1 MDRVVVGLDGS
12 TAATAALRWAVTVG
26 EQAGWPVRALWA
38 WTYPATAILPVG
50 PSQLPSPEEVERTL
64 GEQGRTLLAETL
76 GERARIVTLQVARGP
91 AAAVLLRTVQD
102 GARMVV
108 VGSRGLGGFEG
119 VLLGSVSR
127 HVAEHATCPVTVVH
141 GGLPDVPDRL
151 ERIVVGVDGSEG
163 AQRALRFAGD
173 VAVKTGAD
181 LLVASAAS
189 PGDLVQREHD
199 LPHVDLEVQRELLW
213 SWTAPVREAGIEHD
227 IVALEGDARIVLPD
241 LAAERSADLLI
252 VGSRGLGPVGK
263 LLLGSV
269 AASLIRYAD
278 MPVTIVPSPH

>member
-12 TAATAALRWAVTVG
+12 AASTAALRWAVTVG

-38 WTYPATAILPVG
+38 WKYPATAILPVG
-50 PSQLPSPEEVERTL
+50 PSTLPSAEEVERTL
-64 GEQGRTLLAETL
+64 GDQGRTLLDETL
-76 GERARIVTLQVARGP
+76 GDRARIVTLQVARGP
-91 AAAVLLRTVQD
+91 AATVLLRAVEE

-119 VLLGSVSR
+119 MLLGSVSR

-141 GGLPDVPDRL
+141 GGLPDVPERL
-151 ERIVVGVDGSEG
+151 ERIVVGIDGSEG

-173 VAVKTGAD
+173 LAARTGAN
-181 LLVASAAS
+181 LLVAGAAS

-213 SWTAPVREAGIEHD
+213 GWTASLREAGIEHD
-227 IVALEGDARIVLPD
+227 IAALEGDARIVLPD
-241 LAAERSADLLI
+241 LASEHEADVLI

-269 AASLIRYAD
+269 AASLIRHAG
-278 MPVTIVPSPH
+278 MPVTIVPSGA